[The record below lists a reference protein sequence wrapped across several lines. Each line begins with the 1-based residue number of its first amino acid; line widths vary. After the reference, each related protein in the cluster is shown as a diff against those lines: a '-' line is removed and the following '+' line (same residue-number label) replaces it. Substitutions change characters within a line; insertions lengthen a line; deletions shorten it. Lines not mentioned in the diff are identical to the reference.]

1 MRTDALCVL
10 MPMGRTVPSFRPAID
25 REIESWKPFV
35 RGLRPADRD
44 IFEALADYARIHAD
58 AGSLANRPLLSEV
71 IFMSAVLE
79 HEKTIRALRA
89 QVAALEDEMRQ
100 LRQQV
105 PGTTQGSQETA
116 PT

>member
-1 MRTDALCVL
+1 MHASAMCVL

-25 REIESWKPFV
+25 REIESWKPFA

-44 IFEALADYARIHAD
+44 VFEAIADYTRVHAD
-58 AGSLANRPLLSEV
+58 AGSLANRALLSEV

-79 HEKTIRALRA
+79 HEKIVRALRA
-89 QVAALEDEMRQ
+89 QVTALEEEVRQ

-105 PGTTQGSQETA
+105 LGVTQKSQETSL
-116 PT
+116 T